1 MLPGTLWRYSV
12 IDKLAAG
19 PLPYLLVD
27 WLFLLRRPLA
37 SPSSY
42 THLLTSRLVAEYKH
56 SVVKTLSE
64 VAHLQ
69 L

>member
-19 PLPYLLVD
+19 PLQYLLVD
-27 WLFLLRRPLA
+27 SSFLLRRPLA

-42 THLLTSRLVAEYKH
+42 THLLTSRFVAEYKQF
-56 SVVKTLSE
+56 VVKTLPE